1 MVALRKR
8 FHGRDDLCERAHAW
22 VRAVNLD
29 TLELLEEVVELS
41 ASGTG
46 KMDAAGLRKVIAL
59 KERELRT
66 RNQFVLEG
74 LRIKTKLDGFRLP
87 VPAISATSTPRSRLS
102 RQVAAAVLAIGV
114 QASLPIGGAMAQPAP
129 VPLQQAGGNQE
140 KCCSL
145 SGIVTDPAAAVVQ
158 NATITITN
166 LATRGV
172 ITLKTDDA
180 GQFTA
185 KDLPAGKYNVTAV
198 LDGFKTTAVNGVE
211 VTEGT
216 AARVNIRLELGNWGG
231 CCEYAAAP
239 MRAPANYA
247 FKTTPFIYG
256 VGESDDRGTLKGI
269 AKLVYGDQKR
279 WIQIYEANRDKV
291 INPNALSYGMALTIP
306 GSRQPEPK
314 LETKVLPTYPPEATR
329 QHIHGEVAM
338 DVTLNDDGTVRTLK
352 VIEGNP
358 LLDSAAADAVKQWKY
373 RPPTAHDKRVDKFVV
388 VLTFER
394 NGKVR

>member
-1 MVALRKR
+1 
-8 FHGRDDLCERAHAW
+8 
-22 VRAVNLD
+22 
-29 TLELLEEVVELS
+29 
-41 ASGTG
+41 
-46 KMDAAGLRKVIAL
+46 
-59 KERELRT
+59 
-66 RNQFVLEG
+66 VLEG

-87 VPAISATSTPRSRLS
+87 VPTISATSTPRSRFS

-114 QASLPIGGAMAQPAP
+114 QASLPIGAAMAQPAP

-158 NATITITN
+158 NVTITIRN

-172 ITLKTDDA
+172 ITVKTDDA

-198 LDGFKTTAVNGVE
+198 LDGFKTTTVNGIE

-239 MRAPANYA
+239 MRAPADYA
-247 FKTTPFIYG
+247 FKTTPFIYS

-291 INPNALSYGMALTIP
+291 TNPNALSYGMALTIP
-306 GSRQPEPK
+306 GSREPEPK

-373 RPPTAHDKRVDKFVV
+373 RPPTAHDKLVNKFVV
-388 VLTFER
+388 VLTFDR
-394 NGKVR
+394 NGKLR

>member
-1 MVALRKR
+1 
-8 FHGRDDLCERAHAW
+8 
-22 VRAVNLD
+22 
-29 TLELLEEVVELS
+29 
-41 ASGTG
+41 
-46 KMDAAGLRKVIAL
+46 
-59 KERELRT
+59 
-66 RNQFVLEG
+66 
-74 LRIKTKLDGFRLP
+74 
-87 VPAISATSTPRSRLS
+87 
-102 RQVAAAVLAIGV
+102 
-114 QASLPIGGAMAQPAP
+114 MAQPAP

-158 NATITITN
+158 NVTITIRN

-172 ITLKTDDA
+172 ITVKTDDA

-198 LDGFKTTAVNGVE
+198 LDGFKTTTVNGIE

-239 MRAPANYA
+239 MRAPADYA
-247 FKTTPFIYG
+247 FKTTPFIYS

-291 INPNALSYGMALTIP
+291 TNPNTEWRSPFRGRASRNRSWKPRSSRPIP
-306 GSRQPEPK
+306 RK
-314 LETKVLPTYPPEATR
+314 PPAST
-329 QHIHGEVAM
+329 
-338 DVTLNDDGTVRTLK
+338 VTGR
-352 VIEGNP
+352 
-358 LLDSAAADAVKQWKY
+358 
-373 RPPTAHDKRVDKFVV
+373 
-388 VLTFER
+388 
-394 NGKVR
+394 